1 MLELTRTP
9 VLEPTPLFLGGGVE
23 VRALPPHAMLRVQ
36 IARPALLN
44 QRAVFYAAAAAAG
57 LPLEPGTTAREEPR
71 AWWLAPNGWLITA
84 NKLAATSI
92 AEELHR
98 ALAPLAHSVVDVSDA
113 YLTLELRGQH
123 ARNLLARGTGVE
135 LRPPQFVPERCV
147 RTRCGHAPVL
157 LRPLAGSEVDVE
169 LIVDRSLARQFCDWL
184 ADAAV
189 GIEAV

>member
-23 VRALPPHAMLRVQ
+23 VRALPARAMLRVQ

-44 QRAVFYAAAAAAG
+44 QRAVFYAAAAAAA
-57 LPLEPGTTAREEPR
+57 LPVEPGTTAGEEPR

-84 NKLAATSI
+84 YEVAATTL
-92 AEELHR
+92 AEKLHR

-135 LRPPQFVPERCV
+135 LRAPQFGPERCV
-147 RTRCGHAPVL
+147 RTRCGHAAVL
-157 LRPLAGSEVDVE
+157 LRPLTGSDADVE

-189 GIEAV
+189 GIET